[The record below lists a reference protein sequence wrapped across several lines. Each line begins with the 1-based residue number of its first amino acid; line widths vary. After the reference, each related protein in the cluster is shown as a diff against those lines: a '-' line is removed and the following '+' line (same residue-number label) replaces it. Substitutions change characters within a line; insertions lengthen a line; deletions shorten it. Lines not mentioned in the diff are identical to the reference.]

1 MSKYFFIMISV
12 FLGISGT
19 LFAQDNLNKIA
30 SGKSRQPFYIPSEAI
45 KNNFYLELDKG
56 NSLKVALSDVDDF
69 QKVLNLD
76 SVINNFK
83 DDFDSLADS
92 FSNPL
97 SIKSIDY
104 LTDEV
109 GRTFIRCRQ
118 FDPKSKNYILSE
130 GHRSPIKI
138 KQDTVRIV
146 RLIKQQ
152 KNTTKVAT
160 SPKRYIVIT
169 FYLNDYRQ
177 LYKYATDNVDSALTK
192 IYVAAKKKTSKPKYD
207 HRKLI
212 GNYSIAA
219 EHAHKEP
226 SILSPLDKGKH
237 NYLTLLLEGNLQ
249 NVYQYIAP
257 SLTLGGVFG
266 FYTNGINHQII
277 LGWEPMFLFEKNKK
291 DVLQTY
297 RNGWLKLGYRF
308 FSEGENKSIF
318 TQAGFSL
325 SYLMHKE
332 GEFFDKNTFRI
343 SVGGVGIKNNRILL
357 QPVIY
362 FHDFFR
368 GITPGLRLSVS
379 L

>member
-1 MSKYFFIMISV
+1 M
-12 FLGISGT
+12 GISGT
-19 LFAQDNLNKIA
+19 LFAQDNLNRIA
-30 SGKSRQPFYIPSEAI
+30 SRKSKQPFYIPNEAI
-45 KNNFYLELDKG
+45 KNNFYLELDNG
-56 NSLKVALSDVDDF
+56 NSLKIALSDLDDF

-76 SVINNFK
+76 SVINTFK
-83 DDFDSLADS
+83 DNFDSLADS

-104 LTDEV
+104 LTDEG

-118 FDPKSKNYILSE
+118 FNPKSKNYILSE

-138 KQDTVRIV
+138 KQDTVRII
-146 RLIKQQ
+146 RRIKQQ
-152 KNTTKVAT
+152 KKATKTAA
-160 SPKRYIVIT
+160 SLKDYIVIT

-177 LYKYATDNVDSALTK
+177 LYKYATDYVDSALTK
-192 IYVAAKKKTSKPKYD
+192 IYMAAKEKNNKPKYD
-207 HRKLI
+207 HRKLL
-212 GNYSIAA
+212 GYYSIAA
-219 EHAHKEP
+219 EQAHNEP
-226 SILSPLDKGKH
+226 SILAPSEKGKH

-257 SLTLGGVFG
+257 SLTLGGIFG

-277 LGWEPMFLFEKNKK
+277 LGWEPMFLFKKNKK

-297 RNGWLKLGYRF
+297 RNGWLMMGYRF
-308 FSEGENKSIF
+308 FSEGKNKSIF

-325 SYLMHKE
+325 SYLIHKD
-332 GEFFDKNTFRI
+332 GDFFDKNTFRI
-343 SVGGVGIKNNRILL
+343 SVGGVGIKNNRVLL

-362 FHDFFR
+362 FHNFFKQ
-368 GITPGLRLSVS
+368 ITPGLRLSVS